1 MIKKQ
6 TNKNSLIA
14 EHFSEIVREL
24 NSLNKKEF
32 NERIKMLTKGE
43 SVSHLFHQFNPKS
56 NSSFLFNNAKSKLYL
71 DLVDDLSNFN
81 DSKLIDAATKPKI
94 GIFLDKNSGN
104 LSTISTRIKS
114 FNSPSFLLFNYSD
127 DGSDL
132 YKFFDLLL
140 SSSQKIKDDNSSFL
154 YYYQETFF
162 DLRMKIENSNSE
174 KVKVKLIKSLKKSC
188 ERELKNLTYL
198 ASDFLWSN
206 YLDQNFLD
214 FSQEGEA
221 FPYIIDS
228 LAFISKELNNL
239 NQSKLSFLNKV
250 WLKKEINRIN
260 NFGYL
265 SKKIYTP
272 FPLVVSGL
280 GCFVEK

>member
-6 TNKNSLIA
+6 TNQNSLIA
-14 EHFSEIVREL
+14 EQFSEIVKEL
-24 NSLNKKEF
+24 SSLNKKEF
-32 NERIKMLTKGE
+32 DERIKMLTKGE
-43 SVSHLFHQFNPKS
+43 SVSHLFHKFNPKS
-56 NSSFLFNNAKSKLYL
+56 NNRFLFNSAKSKLYL
-71 DLVDDLSNFN
+71 DLVKDLSNFN
-81 DSKLIDAATKPKI
+81 NSKLIDSVTKPKI
-94 GIFLDKNSGN
+94 GILLDKNSGN

-127 DGSDL
+127 DASDL
-132 YKFFDLLL
+132 YKFFELL
-140 SSSQKIKDDNSSFL
+140 SSSQEIKVDNSSTL
-154 YYYQETFF
+154 YCCQKIFF
-162 DLRMKIENSNSE
+162 NLRMKIENSKSE
-174 KVKVKLIKSLKKSC
+174 KIKIKLIKALKKYC

-206 YLDQNFLD
+206 YLNQDLFD
-214 FSQEGEA
+214 FNQEGDS

-239 NQSKLSFLNKV
+239 DQSKLSFFDKV
-250 WLKKEINRIN
+250 WLKKERDRIN

-272 FPLVVSGL
+272 FPLIVSGI
-280 GCFVEK
+280 GCFLEK

>member
-6 TNKNSLIA
+6 TNQNSLIA
-14 EHFSEIVREL
+14 EQFSEIVREL

-32 NERIKMLTKGE
+32 NEKIKMLTKGE

-56 NSSFLFNNAKSKLYL
+56 NSSFLFNSAKSKLYL
-71 DLVDDLSNFN
+71 DLVEDLSNFN
-81 DSKLIDAATKPKI
+81 DSKLIDAVTKPKI
-94 GIFLDKNSGN
+94 GILLDKNSGN

-127 DGSDL
+127 DSSDL
-132 YKFFDLLL
+132 YKFFDLL
-140 SSSQKIKDDNSSFL
+140 SFYQKIKDDNSSVL
-154 YYYQETFF
+154 YYQETFF
-162 DLRMKIENSNSE
+162 NLRMKIENSNSE
-174 KVKVKLIKSLKKSC
+174 KVKIKLIKLLKKYC
-188 ERELKNLTYL
+188 EQELKNLTYL

-206 YLDQNFLD
+206 YLDKNFLD
-214 FSQEGEA
+214 LSQESEA

-239 NQSKLSFLNKV
+239 NQSKLSFLDKV
-250 WLKKEINRIN
+250 WLKKEKNRIN

>member
-6 TNKNSLIA
+6 TNQNSLIA
-14 EHFSEIVREL
+14 EQFSEIVREL
-24 NSLNKKEF
+24 SSLNKKELD
-32 NERIKMLTKGE
+32 ERIKMLTKGE

-56 NSSFLFNNAKSKLYL
+56 NSSFLFNSAKSKLYL

-81 DSKLIDAATKPKI
+81 DSKLIDAVTKPKI
-94 GIFLDKNSGN
+94 GILLDKNSGA

-127 DGSDL
+127 DSSDL
-132 YKFFDLLL
+132 YKFFDLL
-140 SSSQKIKDDNSSFL
+140 SFYQKIKDDNSSVL
-154 YYYQETFF
+154 YYQETFF
-162 DLRMKIENSNSE
+162 NLRMKIENSNSE
-174 KVKVKLIKSLKKSC
+174 KVKIKLIKLLKKYC
-188 ERELKNLTYL
+188 ERELKKLTYL

-206 YLDQNFLD
+206 YLDRILGDLNP
-214 FSQEGEA
+214 EGDA

-239 NQSKLSFLNKV
+239 DQSKLSFWDKV
-250 WLKKEINRIN
+250 WLKKEKNRIN

-272 FPLVVSGL
+272 FPLIVSGL
-280 GCFVEK
+280 GCFV

>member
-6 TNKNSLIA
+6 TNQNSLIA
-14 EHFSEIVREL
+14 EQFSEIVREL
-24 NSLNKKEF
+24 SSLNKKEF
-32 NERIKMLTKGE
+32 DERIEMLTKGE
-43 SVSHLFHQFNPKS
+43 SVSHSCHQFNPKS
-56 NSSFLFNNAKSKLYL
+56 NSSFLFNSAKSKLYL
-71 DLVDDLSNFN
+71 DLVKDLSNFN
-81 DSKLIDAATKPKI
+81 DSKLIDSVTKPKI
-94 GIFLDKNSGN
+94 GILLDKDSVK
-104 LSTISTRIKS
+104 LSTIATRIKS

-132 YKFFDLLL
+132 YKFFELL
-140 SSSQKIKDDNSSFL
+140 SSSQEIKDDNFSFI
-154 YYYQETFF
+154 YCQETFN
-162 DLRMKIENSNSE
+162 LQMKIKNSSSE
-174 KVKVKLIKSLKKSC
+174 KVKIKLIKLLKKYC
-188 ERELKNLTYL
+188 EKELKNLTYL

-206 YLDQNFLD
+206 YLDRILGDLNP
-214 FSQEGEA
+214 EGDA

-239 NQSKLSFLNKV
+239 DQSKLSFWDKV
-250 WLKKEINRIN
+250 WLKKERNRIN

-280 GCFVEK
+280 GCFLEK